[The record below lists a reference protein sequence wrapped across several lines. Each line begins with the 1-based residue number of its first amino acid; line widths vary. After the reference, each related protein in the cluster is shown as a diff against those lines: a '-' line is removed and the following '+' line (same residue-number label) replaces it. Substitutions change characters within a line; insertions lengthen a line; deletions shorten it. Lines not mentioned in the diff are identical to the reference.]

1 MIQRR
6 FPLWLILFCVLLISG
21 TAAHSLA
28 QDSACPALVELAIS
42 QVGDNCA
49 GLGRN
54 VACYGYNSVQATF
67 SQSVNDGFFSRPADR
82 SRLEQVRTLTTAPL
96 DLGLGQWGIAVMNVQ
111 ANVPDTLPGQAVTFM
126 LFGNTEIENAVEPID
141 ESITPVTVITQSA
154 VDLRSGPTTNSAVVT
169 TFAPGTVLDAT
180 GLSEDG
186 TALQVS
192 STESTGWI
200 DRVAV
205 NANPALDALP
215 IIGNASQTPMQS
227 FYFRT
232 RPDGLECS
240 QTPSVLAIQSPEGI
254 TVNLNANGADIQIG
268 SLIVLEILD
277 DGRTMRLTVLDG
289 EAVLEGGIVVP
300 QGFTTTRCLVDPEDL
315 GSDGEANDQIVGD
328 ECPWLPPEPAP
339 QDLLERLQTVS
350 AAFDRIG
357 QTPLIET
364 NTPGPSPTASLIPTE
379 TATPQ
384 PTATATVTI
393 TPTAEATQI
402 PPSPAATACATGTQL
417 THVIQEGENLF
428 RIAQRYRT
436 DVDSIA
442 QANGITD
449 PARIFAGQTLIILC
463 GVDTGRPSSPPTP
476 LPNVPTPVSN
486 NPGVNCAA
494 FRATSPLDG
503 FAYGRNTFYW
513 DSAPGATSY
522 RVVIY
527 GVDENSGAV
536 VGSFETSAP
545 NTSLTASMTID
556 SVGFGFQ
563 FAWEVQALINGQ
575 VACTSSRTSI
585 PRAPEGSVATN
596 PPPPPFSAIFD
607 CVAYSIAR
615 VQWFNAP
622 AGTTSLT
629 ISVNSIIT
637 PPPPITLS
645 NPPASGSV
653 NLPPF
658 FAIYSGGTVVASPS
672 GASLTLGS
680 LGPC

>member
-1 MIQRR
+1 MI
-6 FPLWLILFCVLLISG
+6 WFCLLLVGG
-21 TAAHSLA
+21 TVTQTLA
-28 QDSACPALVELAIS
+28 QDSACPALVELALS
-42 QVGDNCA
+42 QVGDNCSD
-49 GLGRN
+49 LGRN
-54 VACYGYNSVQATF
+54 VACYGYNSVAATF
-67 SQSVNDGFFSRPADR
+67 SQSVNNDFFSQPADR
-82 SRLEQVRTLTTAPL
+82 SRLEQLRTLSTTPL

-141 ESITPVTVITQSA
+141 DSVDPATIITQAA
-154 VDLRSGPTTNSAVVT
+154 VDLRSGPTPNSAVVST
-169 TFAPGTVLDAT
+169 VAAGTVLEAT

-186 TALQVS
+186 SALQVS
-192 STESTGWI
+192 STEFSGWI
-200 DRVAV
+200 DRSVV
-205 NANPALDALP
+205 NANPVLDALP
-215 IIGNASQTPMQS
+215 VIGNASQTPMQS

-232 RPDGLECS
+232 QPDGLECS

-277 DGRTMRLTVLDG
+277 DERTMRLTVLDG
-289 EAVLEGGIVVP
+289 EAVLEGGITVP
-300 QGFTTTRCLVDPEDL
+300 QGFTTTRCLVDPKDL
-315 GSDGEANDQIVGD
+315 GSDGEANDQVVGE
-328 ECPWLPPEPAP
+328 ECAWQPPEPAP

-350 AAFDRIG
+350 AGFDRLG
-357 QTPLIET
+357 LTPVIET
-364 NTPGPSPTASLIPTE
+364 ATPGPSPTASLIPTE

-384 PTATATVTI
+384 PTATSTVTI
-393 TPTAEATQI
+393 TPTAEATPI
-402 PPSPAATACATGTQL
+402 PPSPEATACATGTQL

-449 PARIFAGQTLIILC
+449 PARIFAGQTLVILC
-463 GVDTGRPSSPPTP
+463 GVDTGRPSSAPTP
-476 LPNVPTPVSN
+476 LPNMPTPVSN
-486 NPGVNCAA
+486 NPGVNCTA

-513 DSAPGATSY
+513 DVAPGATSY
-522 RVVIY
+522 RVLIY
-527 GVDENSGAV
+527 GVDENPGRV
-536 VGSFETSAP
+536 VGSSETPAP
-545 NTSLTASMTID
+545 NTSLTLSMTVD

-575 VACTSSRTSI
+575 VACTSSRVSI

-596 PPPPPFSAIFD
+596 PPPLPFTASLS
-607 CVAYSIAR
+607 CVTYSIAQ

-622 AGTTSLT
+622 TGTTSLT
-629 ISVNSIIT
+629 ITVSSIIT
-637 PPPPITLS
+637 PPPPITIS

-653 NLPPF
+653 NLSPF
-658 FAIYSGGTVVASPS
+658 FATYSGGSVVASPS
-672 GASLTLGS
+672 GASVALKALP
-680 LGPC
+680 PC